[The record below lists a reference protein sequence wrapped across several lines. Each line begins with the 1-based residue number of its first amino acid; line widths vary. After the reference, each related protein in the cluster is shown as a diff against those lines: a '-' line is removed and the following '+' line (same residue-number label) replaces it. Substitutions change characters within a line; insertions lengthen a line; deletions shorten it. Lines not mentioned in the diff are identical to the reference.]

1 MLLART
7 HSLFTGRLILLGQE
21 IARKTK
27 ETRTKNKATK
37 RHAKKKS
44 NTAEL
49 FNLDDKDD
57 DDESEVE
64 LDSLGSFFVHL
75 IDNDYY

>member
-1 MLLART
+1 MKSKA
-7 HSLFTGRLILLGQE
+7 I
-21 IARKTK
+21 
-27 ETRTKNKATK
+27 KNP
-37 RHAKKKS
+37 AKKKS
-44 NTAEL
+44 NPAKL

-75 IDNDYY
+75 IDNDYYQDDA